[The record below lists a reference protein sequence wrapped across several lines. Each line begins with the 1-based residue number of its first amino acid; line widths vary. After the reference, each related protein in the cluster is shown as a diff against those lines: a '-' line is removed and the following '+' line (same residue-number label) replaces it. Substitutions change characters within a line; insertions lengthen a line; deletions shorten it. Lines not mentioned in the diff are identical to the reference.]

1 MLNAIIH
8 FSLKFRGVVLALS
21 LALLGFGCWTLFH
34 TKYDVFP
41 EFAPALVTIQTES
54 PGLSAEEVETLVTRP
69 IENVMNG
76 APGLAA
82 MRSQSIQG
90 LSVITLT
97 FRDDVDIYRAR
108 QVISERI
115 SEAGQA
121 LPKGVHSPTLAP
133 LTTSTSL
140 VFSLGL
146 TSDKLSPMQL
156 RSFADWTLKSKL
168 LSVPGVAKISVFGG
182 EVRQFQVQVDAKSL
196 KQWNMSLDKV
206 IAGVAKATGVA
217 GSGFIDNANQRIPLH
232 TSAQVQS
239 AEELSNSMLF
249 WADRGP
255 LKIKDIANVVE
266 APEPPLGDA
275 QIMGKSGVILAISA
289 QYGSNTL
296 EVTAAIE
303 KSLEDLAP
311 LFKQQKI
318 ETRTL
323 FRPANF
329 IESALGSIR
338 WSLILGAILVLI
350 ILALFLYNPKT
361 VFISLSAIP
370 LSLLIAVII
379 MDRLGL
385 SLNTISLGGFAIA
398 IGAVVDDAIIDVENI
413 FRRLRQNHF
422 SPNPRP
428 LFQVVYDASIEVRSA
443 VVYATFIVA
452 LVFLPV
458 LAMTG
463 IQGKLFSP
471 LAASY
476 IFAILASLV
485 VAMTVT
491 PALSYVLLKRDRLD
505 EEDPAFIRKIK
516 AGYKQSLEAVMR
528 APKKVMA
535 ICGGLCILAVAALP
549 FFGGTFLPEFREGHF
564 IVHMSA
570 IPGTS
575 IAESIRIGKEVTAEL
590 LKNKHIRSVS
600 QQVGRAEQGDDTWGT
615 HYSEMNVDLQP
626 LEGEEAEGAQFEIRD
641 ALLKFPGVYFAIKPF
656 LTERIEETI
665 SGQTAQVSV
674 KVFGQDLDVIDQKA
688 NEIRKLVEKIEG
700 ASEVQIDTPPSA
712 PQIDIRLDSKKLAKY
727 GLFAT
732 DVLETIRSAYQG
744 ASVAQSYLGSQV
756 VDIVVVLNETSRRD
770 LLRIGDITLREGMVP
785 LKDIADIRLVESR
798 TAVFRDGAQ
807 RRLAVMCNVRGRDL
821 VSFVRELKERINR
834 EIQFPQGTYPEIS
847 GAFEAQQAAQRELLI
862 YGFLALVGVV
872 TILSFAMGN
881 RRNLVLVMVNLPFA
895 LVGGVLAVF
904 FTGGWLSLGALVGF
918 VTLFGISTR
927 NSIMMISHFEHL
939 VQIEGRSWS
948 LTTAIDGAVD
958 RFSPVMMT
966 ALVTAL
972 GLAPIAIKL
981 GEPGHE
987 IEGPMAIVIL
997 GGLFTSTI
1005 LNLIVLPSLALSF
1018 GRFEKDNAEEVT

>member
-1 MLNAIIH
+1 MLNAIVH
-8 FSLKFRGVVLALS
+8 FSLKFKGVVLS
-21 LALLGFGCWTLFH
+21 FSVALLAFGVWTVFH

-41 EFAPALVTIQTES
+41 EFAPPLVTIQTES

-69 IENVMNG
+69 VENVMNG
-76 APGLAA
+76 APGLSSL
-82 MRSQSIQG
+82 RSQSIQG
-90 LSVITLT
+90 LSVIVMT
-97 FRDDVDIYRAR
+97 FREDMDIYRAR
-108 QVISERI
+108 QVVSERI
-115 SEAGQA
+115 NEATQS
-121 LPKGVHSPTLAP
+121 LPKGVHTPTLAP

-140 VFSLGL
+140 VFSIGL
-146 TSDKLSPMQL
+146 TSDKLSPMEL
-156 RSFADWTLKSKL
+156 RSFADWTLKPRL

-182 EVRQFQVQVDAKSL
+182 QVRQFQVQVDAGHL
-196 KQWNMSLDKV
+196 KQWNISLEKL
-206 IAGVAKATGVA
+206 ILGVSKATGVA
-217 GSGFIDNANQRIPLH
+217 GSGFIDNSNQRIPLH
-232 TSAQVQS
+232 TDAQIQS
-239 AEELSNSMLF
+239 ADELGNSMLF

-255 LKIKDIANVVE
+255 LKIKDVATVVE
-266 APEPPLGDA
+266 GPEPPLGDA
-275 QIMGKSGVILAISA
+275 QIMGKSGVILAISS
-289 QYGSNTL
+289 QYASNTL
-296 EVTAAIE
+296 EVTAALE
-303 KSLEDLAP
+303 KSLGELAP
-311 LFKQQKI
+311 LFKSQEI
-318 ETRTL
+318 ETSTL

-329 IESALGSIR
+329 IESALGNIR
-338 WSLILGAILVLI
+338 SSLYLGALLVAI
-350 ILALFLYNPKT
+350 ILAVFLYNPKT

-370 LSLLIAVII
+370 LSLLIAIII

-413 FRRLRQNHF
+413 FRRLKQNRLLAK
-422 SPNPRP
+422 PRSI
-428 LFQVVYDASIEVRSA
+428 FQVVYDASIEVRSA

-452 LVFLPV
+452 IVFLPV

-471 LAASY
+471 LAVSY

-485 VAMTVT
+485 VALTVT
-491 PALSYVLLKRDRLD
+491 PALSLVLLGRGKLN
-505 EEDPAFIRKIK
+505 ESEPAFIRKVK
-516 AGYKQSLEAVMR
+516 SGYRALLEFFMQ
-528 APKKVMA
+528 APKGVM
-535 ICGGLCILAVAALP
+535 ITCGTLCLVAVAAVP

-575 IAESIRIGKEVTAEL
+575 IAESVRIGKEVTKEL

-615 HYSEMNVDLQP
+615 HYSEMHVDLEP

-665 SGQTAQVSV
+665 SGQTAQVSI
-674 KVFGQDLDVIDQKA
+674 KVFGQDLKVIDQKA
-688 NEIRKLVEKIEG
+688 DEVRRLVEKIEG
-700 ASEVQIDTPPSA
+700 ASDVQIDTPPSA
-712 PQIDIRLDSKKLAKY
+712 PQIDIHLNPEKLAQY

-756 VDIVVVLNETSRRD
+756 VDIVVVLNETARRD
-770 LLRIGDITLREGMVP
+770 LRKIGEITLREGMVP
-785 LKDIADIRLVESR
+785 LKNIADIRLIESR

-807 RRLAVMCNVRGRDL
+807 RRLAVTCNVRGRDL
-821 VSFVRELKERINR
+821 VSFVKELREKINR
-834 EIQFPQGTYPEIS
+834 EIQFPQGTYPVIS
-847 GAFEAQQAAQRELLI
+847 GAFEAQQTAQRELLI
-862 YGFLALVGVV
+862 YGLLALVGVL
-872 TILSFAMGN
+872 TILSFAMSN
-881 RRNLVLVMVNLPFA
+881 RRNLILVMANLPFA
-895 LVGGVLAVF
+895 LVGGVIAVF
-904 FTGGWLSLGALVGF
+904 LTGGWLSLGALVGF

-939 VQIEGRSWS
+939 VRAEGHEWNHR
-948 LTTAIDGAVD
+948 TALEGSID

-972 GLAPIAIKL
+972 GLAPIAIKF

-997 GGLFTSTI
+997 GGLLTSTV
-1005 LNLIVLPSLALSF
+1005 LNLLVLPTLALKF
-1018 GRFEKDNAEEVT
+1018 GRFEKAEEIS